1 MKKIAMTMIALMAMT
16 AVSAQNTQKNDT
28 LQFMTAYRQF
38 AAFVVAQP
46 SMTKHMADSLMAR
59 QDTLKIQYRKVK
71 PQLTNRQVEEYNTLK
86 GRFTKKMLEYRGN
99 RVTDGIEAT
108 GDSIANA
115 AERVGS
121 AVGGFFK
128 GVFKK

>member
-1 MKKIAMTMIALMAMT
+1 MKKLSITIIALMAMT
-16 AVSAQNTQKNDT
+16 AVSAQKTQKNDT
-28 LQFMTAYRQF
+28 LQFMNAYRQF

-46 SMTKHMADSLMAR
+46 SLTKPMADSLMAR
-59 QDTLKIQYRKVK
+59 QDTLKNQYRKVK

-99 RVTDGIEAT
+99 RVGDGLEAT

-128 GVFKK
+128 GVLWQ

>member
-1 MKKIAMTMIALMAMT
+1 MKKLSITIIALMAMT
-16 AVSAQNTQKNDT
+16 AVSAQKTQKNDT
-28 LQFMTAYRQF
+28 LQFMNAYRQF

-46 SMTKHMADSLMAR
+46 SLTKPMADSLMAR
-59 QDTLKIQYRKVK
+59 QDTLKNQYRKVK

-99 RVTDGIEAT
+99 RVGDGLEAT